1 MAQNRPTVLQNLNRM
16 FLGNSVPV
24 EYQKTTASNFVTPN
38 PVLYTANNK
47 GDYDTKLQ
55 QMKQQKLLSYQWVKA
70 GADIATENL
79 SGYNNVRLMYRDADL
94 METMPE
100 IGTALNIY
108 SEEACAINSKGKML
122 NIYSKSPR
130 IKAVLEDLFI
140 NRLQINVTLPRICR
154 GMCKYGNNYELLN
167 INVNEG
173 IMGWKELNT
182 YEIDRIENGYSSS
195 SAVVNMPNLTD
206 TLNPDEVYFS
216 WIGHNESQPYYNW
229 QVAHFR
235 MLNDSFFLPY
245 GTSVLHKARRAWR
258 MLSMMEDSL
267 LIYRLDKSIERRVF
281 KVYVGAIDDAD
292 VPAFVQEVANNFKR
306 TPIID
311 PATGQVDLRKNFMD
325 VSTDYF
331 IPVRREDAPNPIETL
346 QSAHNDTAIEDIKH
360 MESKILSALRVPKT
374 FLNFQ
379 STEGGGKGQNL
390 SLLDIRFCRM
400 INQIQQYLL
409 LELNKVA
416 MIHLYILGFK
426 DDLGN
431 FTLSLN
437 NPSAQ
442 IEALELE
449 DITKRVQTAQAAL
462 ADPGTGIPLMSM
474 HRVCKEILKMTD
486 NEIKDMLN
494 EIRLEKA
501 MSAELAATPTVIKK
515 TGVFDTVDRIYG
527 DIGSLY
533 AKTPQQPQQ
542 DPNAP
547 GGPGGAPPG
556 GDMGGALHMDSLGG
570 GGDMG
575 GDIGGETEEGPMS
588 EAPEMDSGEP
598 LQEIH
603 KSFTERYFELLTE
616 SQKKSEDEMED
627 VVDYIGKNM
636 NLSEEIERNIDIL
649 ENVADSLEKNQEII
663 EESLEEI
670 KTNPEVKSILE
681 E

>member
-1 MAQNRPTVLQNLNRM
+1 MAQNRPTVLQNLNKM
-16 FLGNSVPV
+16 FVGNSVPL

-38 PVLYTANNK
+38 AVLYKSNDK

-79 SGYNNVRLMYRDADL
+79 AGFNNVRLMYRDADL

-140 NRLQINVTLPRICR
+140 NRLQVNVTLPRICR
-154 GMCKYGNNYELLN
+154 SMCKYGNDFELLN

-173 IMGWKELNT
+173 IMGWKELKV
-182 YEIDRIENGYSSS
+182 YEIDRIENGYGTS
-195 SAVVNMPNLTD
+195 SAVVNMPNLTNN
-206 TLNPDEVYFS
+206 LNPDEVYFS

-281 KVYVGAIDDAD
+281 KVYVGAIDDQD

-311 PATGQVDLRKNFMD
+311 PQTGQVDLRKNFMD

-331 IPVRREDAPNPIETL
+331 IPVRREDAPNPIDTL
-346 QSAHNDTAIEDIKH
+346 QSAHNDTGIEDIKH
-360 MESKILSALRVPKT
+360 MENKILSALRVPKT

-379 STEGGGKGQNL
+379 STEGKGQNL

-409 LELNKVA
+409 LELNKIA
-416 MIHLYILGFK
+416 MIHLYILGFR

-442 IEALELE
+442 IEALEME
-449 DITKRVQTAQAAL
+449 DLTKRVQTAAAAL
-462 ADPGTGIPLMSM
+462 ADPGIGMPMMSL
-474 HRVCKEILKMTD
+474 HRVQREILKMTD
-486 NEIKDMLN
+486 SEIKDMLN

-501 MSAELAATPTVIKK
+501 MAAELAATPTIIKK
-515 TGVFDTVDRIYG
+515 TGLFDTVDRIYG

-533 AKTPQQPQQ
+533 AKTPQAPQNQ
-542 DPNAP
+542 EGEP
-547 GGPGGAPPG
+547 GGPGGPGGVPG

-570 GGDMG
+570 GGEEV
-575 GDIGGETEEGPMS
+575 GDINGETEEGPMS
-588 EAPEMDSGEP
+588 SAPEMDSGEP
-598 LQEIH
+598 LQETR
-603 KSFTERYFELLTE
+603 KSFTERYFELI
-616 SQKKSEDEMED
+616 SEADKRERDEEE

-636 NLSEEIERNIDIL
+636 NIRENIENGIQVLQNVSNDLSRNQKLIEEDL
-649 ENVADSLEKNQEII
+649 QEIK
-663 EESLEEI
+663 E
-670 KTNPEVKSILE
+670 NPEIKSILE